1 MLVCPKQHSK
11 ASLQRGVD
19 KGGGEEEEGET
30 NREVERAGNIEE

>member
-1 MLVCPKQHSK
+1 MPVCLKQHSE

-30 NREVERAGNIEE
+30 DREVERAGNIEE